1 MKWAVGPQRAVSD
14 FIEMGRGEMGCWPC
28 EGPQVP
34 SQKRGRA
41 GGPCQLSFP
50 ATPSR
55 RASWTVRLRQSQRCT
70 CQEPQHGLLGPG
82 PRESPPPAG
91 LRGPGLRN
99 PGGVGGRVQVGVG
112 RAPGRG
118 VCVHRGLCPGGG
130 GCHPSRPHSPPHPLP
145 PFPMGHH
152 RPGPTGSRKRNLSAT
167 PEECLLQPLTLPE
180 HDKQKHLSSVDIS

>member
-55 RASWTVRLRQSQRCT
+55 PTSWTVRLRQSQRCT

-118 VCVHRGLCPGGG
+118 CVSTGDCALGAGAAIP
-130 GCHPSRPHSPPHPLP
+130 
-145 PFPMGHH
+145 
-152 RPGPTGSRKRNLSAT
+152 PGPTH
-167 PEECLLQPLTLPE
+167 PLTRCPPSPWGTTAQAPQGAE
-180 HDKQKHLSSVDIS
+180 NVT